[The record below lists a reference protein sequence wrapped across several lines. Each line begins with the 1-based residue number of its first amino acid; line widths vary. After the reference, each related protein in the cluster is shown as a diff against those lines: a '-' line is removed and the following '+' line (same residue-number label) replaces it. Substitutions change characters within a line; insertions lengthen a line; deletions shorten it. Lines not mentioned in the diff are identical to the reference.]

1 MSVSCVTMGLSGI
14 HLLMSKFT
22 EDLHTKFG
30 KHMCSLMF
38 VWSFIG
44 ACFLTFDK
52 PFVNTGNGYFSAWA
66 TVFGS
71 AMAMGVNA
79 EALGSKLKGL
89 GSVMSLLASS
99 VVVFLASAAPI
110 RDDDPNKSEAFYACI
125 LAVVTFVVL
134 GLVVLMDNR
143 DKALPPK
150 LYFGMMAIFSAC
162 WIVMAFLVTF
172 RGPFDVTGKSIGSFP
187 LCCFFMLIVIN
198 KTYIHY
204 HIICLLFLSLGNG
217 YFGSWVGA
225 LASSFA
231 TFAAKKAL

>member
-1 MSVSCVTMGLSGI
+1 MSVSSVSLGLSGI

-38 VWSFIG
+38 VWSFVG

-110 RDDDPNKSEAFYACI
+110 RDEDPNKSEAFYACI

-134 GLVVLMDNR
+134 GLVVLMDYR

-150 LYFGMMAIFSAC
+150 LYFGMMAIFSCC

-172 RGPFDVTGKSIGSFP
+172 RGPFDVTGKDNLS
-187 LCCFFMLIVIN
+187 
-198 KTYIHY
+198 
-204 HIICLLFLSLGNG
+204 LLFLYSLLYKRIFTITSSVYSSYLGNG

>member
-1 MSVSCVTMGLSGI
+1 MSISSVSLGLSGI

-38 VWSFIG
+38 VWSFVG

-52 PFVNTGNGYFSAWA
+52 PFVDTGNGYFSAWA

-110 RDDDPNKSEAFYACI
+110 RDEDPNKSEAFYACI

-150 LYFGMMAIFSAC
+150 LYFGMMAIFSCC

-172 RGPFDVTGKSIGSFP
+172 RGPFDVTGKDR
-187 LCCFFMLIVIN
+187 LCCFS
-198 KTYIHY
+198 IH
-204 HIICLLFLSLGNG
+204 
-217 YFGSWVGA
+217 
-225 LASSFA
+225 
-231 TFAAKKAL
+231 

>member
-1 MSVSCVTMGLSGI
+1 MSISSVSLGLSGI

-110 RDDDPNKSEAFYACI
+110 RDEDPNKSEAFYACI

-172 RGPFDVTGKSIGSFP
+172 RGPFDVTGKCNLS
-187 LCCFFMLIVIN
+187 
-198 KTYIHY
+198 
-204 HIICLLFLSLGNG
+204 LLFLYSLLINLH
-217 YFGSWVGA
+217 S
-225 LASSFA
+225 LSHLPS
-231 TFAAKKAL
+231 TLLIIR